1 MLKNISI
8 LIVEPEEA
16 TQSRLYNVLSTR
28 TAASLFHAK
37 NPTEAMAVISET
49 SNIKVLIT
57 DLFPPEKEGLTLIQ
71 EGCGKIPAM
80 VPVVITPLGSREHI
94 VEALQSGVYFY
105 MNTPFDYQEVI
116 EVVKNAVEYQKLLA
130 SSLEYTPKPRK
141 SDGFEGIIGQ
151 SHVMQELFSIIRN
164 VTANNNGNIL
174 LKGESGT
181 GKELAAHAIHK
192 MTPDRSR
199 HNLVPVNCAAIPD
212 DLLESELFG
221 YEKGAFTGAT
231 RSKKG
236 RLEHADKG
244 TLFLDEIGDMK
255 PNMQA
260 KLLRVLQEHAFEPVG
275 SVKTREIDIRVIAAT
290 NRNLNQAV
298 REGAFREDLYYR
310 LSVIP
315 ITIPP
320 LRDRSED
327 IDPLVET
334 FLLMF
339 NRGRQMPIQGFTR
352 AAMDALKAYHWPGNV
367 RELQNLMQRICI
379 LHSGNTV
386 GIDALPKRFKGLQ
399 LNEQETSPETAP
411 ANHADGPAAG
421 NHTSEA
427 PETAGAPIDFHQMT
441 YEFEN
446 RLILQALH
454 STDWNK
460 KEAARLLNMK
470 RTTLLEKIKK
480 RNLERQEVA

>member
-1 MLKNISI
+1 MLKNIPI
-8 LIVEPEEA
+8 LIVEPEEPGE
-16 TQSRLYNVLSTR
+16 SRLLKFLSTR
-28 TAASLFHAK
+28 TAASLHHAK
-37 NPTEAMAVISET
+37 NPTEAMSVINESST
-49 SNIKVLIT
+49 LKILIT
-57 DLFPPEKEGLTLIQ
+57 DLFPPGKDGLKLIQ

-80 VPVVITPLGSREHI
+80 VPVAIMPPGNREYI

-105 MNTPFDYQEVI
+105 VNTPLDCQEVI

-130 SSLEYTPKPRK
+130 SSLEHTPKPRK

-151 SHVMQELFSIIRN
+151 SPAMQELFSIIRN
-164 VTANNNGNIL
+164 VTANNHGNVL
-174 LKGESGT
+174 LRGESGT
-181 GKELAAHAIHK
+181 GKELAAQAIHK
-192 MTPDRSR
+192 MSPERSR
-199 HNLVPVNCAAIPD
+199 HNFVPVNCAAIPD

-221 YEKGAFTGAT
+221 YEKGAFTGAN

-260 KLLRVLQEHAFEPVG
+260 KLLRVLQEQEFEPIG

-290 NRNLNQAV
+290 NRNLDEAV
-298 REGAFREDLYYR
+298 REGTFREDLYYR

-315 ITIPP
+315 VTIPP
-320 LRDRSED
+320 LRERPED

-339 NRGRQMPIQGFTR
+339 NRGRQMPIDGFTQN
-352 AAMDALKAYHWPGNV
+352 AMDALRAYHWPGNV
-367 RELQNLMQRICI
+367 RELQNLVQRICI

-386 GIDALPKRFKGLQ
+386 GIDALPKRFSELKPHDR
-399 LNEQETSPETAP
+399 ETGPESGFADDAAGPAT
-411 ANHADGPAAG
+411 ANHTP
-421 NHTSEA
+421 EA
-427 PETAGAPIDFHQMT
+427 PDTDGTPIDFHQMT

-446 RLILQALH
+446 RLILQALYN
-454 STDWNK
+454 TNWNK

-480 RNLERQEVA
+480 RNLDRQDVA

>member
-8 LIVEPEEA
+8 LIVEPEEPTESQLVNA
-16 TQSRLYNVLSTR
+16 LSTR
-28 TAASLFHAK
+28 TTASLLHAK
-37 NPTEAMAVISET
+37 NPTEAMAVISKT

-57 DLFPPEKEGLTLIQ
+57 DLFPPGKEGLKLIQ

-80 VPVVITPLGSREHI
+80 IPVVIMPLGSRDHI
-94 VEALQSGVYFY
+94 VEALQAGVYFY
-105 MNTPFDYQEVI
+105 INKPFDHQEVI
-116 EVVKNAVEYQKLLA
+116 ELVKNTVAYQKLLA
-130 SSLEYTPKPRK
+130 SSLEHTPKPRK

-151 SHVMQELFSIIRN
+151 SHAMQELFSIIRN
-164 VTANNNGNIL
+164 VTANNHGNVL

-181 GKELAAHAIHK
+181 GKELAAQAIHK
-192 MTPDRSR
+192 LTSERSR
-199 HNLVPVNCAAIPD
+199 HNFVPVNCAAIPD

-221 YEKGAFTGAT
+221 YEKGAFTGAA

-260 KLLRVLQEHAFEPVG
+260 KLLRVLQEQEFEPIG

-290 NRNLNQAV
+290 NRNLNEAV
-298 REGAFREDLYYR
+298 REGTFREDLYYR

-315 ITIPP
+315 ITLPP
-320 LRDRSED
+320 LRERPED

-339 NRGRQMPIQGFTR
+339 NRGRQMPIQGFTTK
-352 AAMDALKAYHWPGNV
+352 AMDALRAYHWPGNV
-367 RELQNLMQRICI
+367 RELQNLVQRICI
-379 LHSGNTV
+379 LHGGNTV
-386 GIDALPKRFKGLQ
+386 GLDALPKKFRELQ
-399 LNEQETSPETAP
+399 PPEHETSPEAGP
-411 ANHADGPAAG
+411 ENHADGRAAA
-421 NHTSEA
+421 NHIPEA
-427 PETAGAPIDFHQMT
+427 PETTGAPIDFHQTT

-454 STDWNK
+454 STNWNK

-480 RNLERQEVA
+480 RNLDRQDVA